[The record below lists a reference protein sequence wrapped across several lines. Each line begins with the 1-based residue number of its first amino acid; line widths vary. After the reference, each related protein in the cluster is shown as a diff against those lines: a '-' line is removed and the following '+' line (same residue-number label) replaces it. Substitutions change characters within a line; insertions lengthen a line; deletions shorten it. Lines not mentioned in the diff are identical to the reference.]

1 MSGPV
6 DIMDHAVERSR
17 DVLVTGMGFCLPG
30 DQRPVFTAEDVWQI
44 AAYGR
49 SCLSRD
55 GIYHGSV
62 NLSDADFRERLPDF
76 PGVFA
81 QHFTDAHRFGWCRWW
96 RPLWTPDWIHEPVIS
111 PRPRSL
117 PAGPASMP
125 MSRATSRSFAPT
137 RSTPPRKRRWICISP
152 VSRPSHRPTSPWS
165 RPR

>member
-81 QHFTDAHRFGWCRWW
+81 QHFTDAHRFG
-96 RPLWTPDWIHEPVIS
+96 LVSLVEAAVDAGLD
-111 PRPRSL
+111 PR
-117 PAGPASMP
+117 AGDLTTAAILAGRASIDANVEGYQQIL
-125 MSRATSRSFAPT
+125 RADPE
-137 RSTPPRKRRWICISP
+137 
-152 VSRPSHRPTSPWS
+152 
-165 RPR
+165 